1 MVSYKQFSR
10 WLSDDEKAAFIEELA
25 DPRHPEPDEAH
36 ARAEPAAPHAQHNA
50 LSDGHTRN

>member
-36 ARAEPAAPHAQHNA
+36 ARAEPAAPHAQHNP